1 MSRALREIPAV
12 RELAERQA
20 SECAEAIRTH
30 HGLMSDHTEAAMFA
44 AHVDLLCDLTRPASR
59 DAVARL
65 VAESVDR
72 GAVSLNA
79 PSLYCVA
86 KIHARNAD
94 GWELGGIIFH
104 DSPNLLRS
112 VEKARELAARDYTA
126 EPWLRQRILR
136 AAVFVGMVNAGRI
149 RHVRGLYA
157 AMPHAEA
164 LALIADAVLP

>member
-20 SECAEAIRTH
+20 RE
-30 HGLMSDHTEAAMFA
+30 FA
-44 AHVDLLCDLTRPASR
+44 AALGAHRDPDISSTYDVLRATHLALLCDLTRPASR